1 MGGNSMKKSKQ
12 EALMYLSEVIQA
24 NRAIKEVMLKNT
36 YYSILLMSG
45 VYYIFKDSKRIL
57 DICLALISLALIT
70 IFSYYFLKSNNKTI
84 SKLQNGEKD
93 WIIENNLNTIHKF
106 WAGDS
111 LKLEGKNPFYFSYLV
126 GIILTCFMLIF
137 LLIMNNIEVKKTLCK
152 SICLP
157 ITQEE

>member
-93 WIIENNLNTIHKF
+93 
-106 WAGDS
+106 
-111 LKLEGKNPFYFSYLV
+111 
-126 GIILTCFMLIF
+126 
-137 LLIMNNIEVKKTLCK
+137 
-152 SICLP
+152 
-157 ITQEE
+157 